1 MSSLTGKPELTSAAP
16 IENDGFW
23 PDLALGDLMAQYRIP
38 AEYDSAVISNALKL
52 AMFNTN
58 TYLQPVKDA
67 LVLLEYT
74 TLLSAATAY
83 TVETPAL
90 IHYNNAV
97 FSRAKAMLL
106 QQFNTMNRRPNA
118 ENAVKTAPETE
129 DYLMKEAAYSV
140 KRLFDLF
147 AVADVVEDE
156 SASYGDGVLVSLI

>member
-1 MSSLTGKPELTSAAP
+1 MSLTGKPALTTAEP
-16 IENDGFW
+16 ITNDGFW
-23 PDLALGDLMAQYRIP
+23 PDLELGDLMAQYRIP
-38 AEYDSAVISNALKL
+38 AEYDSAVISMALKL
-52 AMFNTN
+52 AMHNTN
-58 TYLQPVKDA
+58 TYLQAVRDA

-83 TVETPAL
+83 SVETPAI

-129 DYLMKEAAYSV
+129 DYLMRESAYSV

-147 AVADVVEDE
+147 AAAEVLENE
-156 SASYGDGVLVSLI
+156 SASYGDGVLVSLL